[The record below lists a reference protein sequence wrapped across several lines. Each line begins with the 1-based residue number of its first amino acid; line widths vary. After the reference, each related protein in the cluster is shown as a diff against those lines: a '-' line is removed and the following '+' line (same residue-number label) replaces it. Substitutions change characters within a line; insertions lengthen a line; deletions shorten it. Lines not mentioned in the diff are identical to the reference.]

1 MLTTGGVGRN
11 IKLDSAIYILTTGSL
26 SSSRRWEVCS
36 EEIKTQNLT
45 VLGDTTGSAEG
56 NSEVFSQ

>member
-11 IKLDSAIYILTTGSL
+11 IKLDSAIYILATGSL

-36 EEIKTQNLT
+36 EEIKTENLT
-45 VLGDTTGSAEG
+45 VLGDTGSAEG